1 MFIVIY
7 FCINFT
13 QKDLIMRFWYQ
24 DMSVWGTYIWST
36 GNVVIWVEF
45 WYHEMSACG
54 VYGVQEFSGIGG
66 VSVTRH
72 VSAWYV

>member
-1 MFIVIY
+1 M
-7 FCINFT
+7 
-13 QKDLIMRFWYQ
+13 
-24 DMSVWGTYIWST
+24 
-36 GNVVIWVEF
+36 IWVEF